1 MTTKRTR
8 AHIIQRATP
17 IAGRRVHGVTY
28 DGKLVWYAADT
39 EIVGYDPEADRVAA
53 RITVPA
59 TAGTA
64 YDGRYFYQIAG
75 GEILVVDRES
85 RIVRRVPAPSG
96 TGDDSGMAYADGY
109 LWVGQYKAAK
119 IHQIDAQTGEIVKTL
134 TSDRYV
140 TGVSCVDG
148 DVWHGVG
155 EEGGPPELRA
165 LAPDGSIREVIQF
178 VGDVHIAGVESD
190 GKGGFWCGADRDSLM
205 HVRRGAAL

>member
-1 MTTKRTR
+1 MTIQHSR
-8 AHIIQRATP
+8 ADIIQRATP
-17 IAGRRVHGVTY
+17 IAGRRIHGVTY

-39 EIVGYDPEADRVAA
+39 EIVGYNPETDRVTT
-53 RITVPA
+53 RLTVPA

-75 GEILVVDRES
+75 AEILVVDRES
-85 RIVRRVPAPSG
+85 RIVRRLPAPNG
-96 TGDDSGMAYADGY
+96 TDDSGMAYADGY

-148 DVWHGVG
+148 DVWHGVD
-155 EEGGPPELRA
+155 EEGGPSELRA
-165 LAPDGSIREVIQF
+165 LAPDGSIREVIRF
-178 VGDVHIAGVESD
+178 DSPVSIAGIESD
-190 GKGGFWCGADRDSLM
+190 GQGGFWCGADRDSLW
-205 HVRRGAAL
+205 HVRRGSAL